1 MSRARSFSVVAVAVL
16 IGSGCGGSAGTDLTP
31 ASPTLAEG
39 SMHVSCQ
46 LVPRFRLGDVEYENR
61 RFDEQVAKSD
71 LGPIVGEVSVYPP
84 AFDKCETVVLKN
96 GEGSLSPGTKIY
108 EIVGTDRT
116 VALTATMGNGVYLKY
131 IGRPVR

>member
-1 MSRARSFSVVAVAVL
+1 MSRARSISVAALAVL
-16 IGSGCGGSAGTDLTP
+16 LGSGCGGSTSTDP
-31 ASPTLAEG
+31 SASQTVATG
-39 SMHVSCQ
+39 SIHVSCAPV
-46 LVPRFRLGDVEYENR
+46 LRFRLGDIEYENR
-61 RFDEQVAKSD
+61 RFDDQVATGE

-108 EIVGTDRT
+108 EITGIDPAM
-116 VALTATMGNGVYLKY
+116 ALTATMGNGVYLKY